1 MTEPSTVHPNTSALI
16 AAEAPDF
23 PSFLFSEREL
33 HRSVKQFR
41 KGFDGLLTYAVK
53 CNPSPH
59 ILAQLHRE
67 GVKAFD
73 VASNTEMALIREHAP
88 GAAMHY
94 NNPIKSR
101 REIARAYEEFGVRSF
116 TIDHPQQL
124 DQLAAVVSPSR
135 DVEVTTRFKAGKAL
149 KEAVNS

>member
-1 MTEPSTVHPNTSALI
+1 MSDPNTVYPNTSALI

-23 PSFLFSEREL
+23 PSFQFSEREL
-33 HRSVKQFR
+33 RRATKTFR

-94 NNPIKSR
+94 NNPIKNK
-101 REIARAYEEFGVRSF
+101 REIERAYEEFGIR
-116 TIDHPQQL
+116 
-124 DQLAAVVSPSR
+124 
-135 DVEVTTRFKAGKAL
+135 
-149 KEAVNS
+149 